1 MNTSPHLTRRLLV
14 LAALLALAQGCGGGG
29 EEPRAAAERETADG
43 SGALRP
49 LPNHGPNMVSRWDVL
64 AAQTYNTPTAQAGG
78 TPAEQRPLWPV
89 DYATVHVAMYDAAM
103 AIARTH
109 RPFAVKPRG
118 HARGASIDAAVMAAA
133 HGVLQGLFPSR
144 SAVYQ
149 PAYDAMLAQ
158 MPDNEARRRG
168 LAIGREVAAGVLALR
183 ADDGRLVALGPFV
196 PGTEPGKFRGANP
209 IGRFYPAMK
218 PFAIRSATQFRAPG
232 PPALT
237 SGTYAAELE
246 EVRRFGRTD
255 SAERSAEQTEVA
267 RSHTELPNVYWP
279 RNFNQFLTSQPT
291 LAANAR
297 LGAMIWV
304 SMADTLLGCFESK
317 YHHLYWRPA
326 SAITLADTD
335 GNDATLA
342 DPAWTPL
349 GPVPNHPEYP
359 AAHTCI
365 AGAMSEVL
373 TDAFGRRKLI
383 FSFSSQVTGS
393 THTYTSI
400 QAMADELFDAR
411 IWGGMHFR
419 TSLVDGAVLG
429 KRTTRYVLRHHFEP
443 HDR

>member
-1 MNTSPHLTRRLLV
+1 MNTPPRRPRRLVALATLLV
-14 LAALLALAQGCGGGG
+14 LMQACGGGG
-29 EEPRAAAERETADG
+29 DEPLAAAARETADR
-43 SGALRP
+43 AAPRP

-64 AAQTYNTPTAQAGG
+64 AAQTYNSAPGQTGG
-78 TPAEQRPLWPV
+78 TPSEQRPLWSV
-89 DYATVHVAMYDAAM
+89 DFATVHVAMYDAAM

-109 RPFAVKPRG
+109 RPFAVQPRV

-158 MPDNEARRRG
+158 MPDDEARYRG
-168 LAIGREVAAGVLALR
+168 LAIGREVAAAVLALR
-183 ADDGRLVALGPFV
+183 ADDGRMVALAPFV
-196 PGTEPGKFRGANP
+196 PGTEPGQFRGANP
-209 IGRFYPAMK
+209 VARFYPAMK
-218 PFAIRSATQFRAPG
+218 PFAIRSGSQFRAPG

-237 SGTYAAELE
+237 SGTYAADFD
-246 EVRRFGRTD
+246 EVRRFGRSD

-291 LAANAR
+291 VAANAR

-317 YHHLYWRPA
+317 YHHLFWRPA

-335 GNDATLA
+335 GNDATLP
-342 DPAWTPL
+342 DPSWTPL

-373 TDAFGRRKLI
+373 TDTFGRRKLI
-383 FSFSSQVTGS
+383 FAFTSQVTGS
-393 THTYTSI
+393 THTYPSI
-400 QAMADELFDAR
+400 QAMADELREAR

-419 TSLVDGAVLG
+419 SSLVDGAVLG
-429 KRTTRYVLRHHFEP
+429 KRTTKYVLRHHFEP
-443 HDR
+443 RD